1 MGINTGPATGQQSDA
16 DKVTAAG
23 IIRADTSVY
32 FKAFAMDPQ
41 NFAAAATKEFDGLKN
56 TYSNPK
62 GNGGKGWND
71 FEYLVA
77 AVRTAG
83 MSKGT
88 GPLNQFDPQDL
99 AAVKNVYQGGYL
111 AGTDWL
117 SWINNKLQSP
127 YGTGAGGP
135 TFSKDI
141 TTALQLLDASDAASK
156 VGEAYFKAYGKMPSQ
171 ALTKSFMMTFNEE
184 AKKQLAT
191 TTTTTNASGSGS
203 GTSSSSKKNTVTS
216 SEGFTATEQNQFLAS
231 FLKNNYKITGEEA
244 SGQAVTVINGLKRG
258 YEDNLLSVPPIEEL
272 AAFAAD
278 IVGTANADI
287 AKQKLDAYVQ
297 GIRTTA
303 GKMYP
308 GAADVVANGQDIKT
322 YLSPV
327 VQKLNGYLDTNLNYS
342 DPRLKQIINYNDGK
356 VTRSMNSNELE
367 NWALKQPE
375 AQTSAYGRSKALE
388 LAQAFKD
395 GLK

>member
-1 MGINTGPATGQQSDA
+1 MAYQQGPAQAAA
-16 DKVTAAG
+16 DIV
-23 IIRADTSVY
+23 RADTSVY

-41 NFAAAATKEFDGLKN
+41 NFAAAATKEFDALK
-56 TYSNPK
+56 TAHSVRSDMT
-62 GNGGKGWND
+62 D
-71 FEYLVA
+71 FEYLIA
-77 AVRTAG
+77 GVRKAG

-88 GPLNQFDPQDL
+88 GPLTQFDPEDL
-99 AAVKNVYQGGYL
+99 AAVKQVYQGGYL
-111 AGTDWL
+111 KGTDWV
-117 SWINNKLQSP
+117 SWLNAKLQSP
-127 YGTGAGGP
+127 YGTGTGGP

-141 TTALQLLDASDAASK
+141 TTALQLLDPTDAASK
-156 VGEAYFKAYGKMPSQ
+156 LNDSYFKAYGKMPSQ
-171 ALTKSFMMTFNEE
+171 ALTKSFMMTFNNE
-184 AKKQLAT
+184 AKNQLAT
-191 TTTTTNASGSGS
+191 TTTTTNASTS

-216 SEGFTATEQNQFLAS
+216 GEGFTAAEQNQFLAT

-258 YEDNLLSVPPIEEL
+258 YEDNLLSVPPMEEL

-308 GAADVVANGQDIKT
+308 GAADVIANGQDIKT

-327 VQKLNGYLDTNLNYS
+327 VQKLNSYFDTNLSYS
-342 DPRLKQIINYNDGK
+342 DPRLQQVINYNDGK
-356 VTRSMNSNELE
+356 TTRSMNSNELE